1 MKRLETTLETRL
13 EKSKDTKGRTA
24 KKATKLFWV
33 ASFAAKKN
41 QNLQLNNSSFQD
53 FTIKVTNHNEHNCC
67 FFHKEKSETGCSERE
82 RERERERE
90 TRNPCHRFLSSRC
103 VSRHRLFLFLSFVF
117 LTVQKTLTSYPFPRF
132 YTSRRFS

>member
-67 FFHKEKSETGCSERE
+67 FFHKEKSETGCCERE
-82 RERERERE
+82 REREEKSM
-90 TRNPCHRFLSSRC
+90 PSFP
-103 VSRHRLFLFLSFVF
+103 LFLLRFSP
-117 LTVQKTLTSYPFPRF
+117 SPFPFPQLRVP
-132 YTSRRFS
+132 YRSENPHILPIS